1 MSAKGGSEPG
11 RGDEVGLA
19 GLAVAHELSNLL
31 ALAGTSTW
39 LAGRTGDPAA
49 RARHLEKVEG
59 AIAEA
64 QAVLEALLA
73 WSRGEPMK
81 KRAIEAEELLRA
93 IASGLGVDPEVV
105 LETRI
110 EPAGL
115 VLCVEPVLMAQAARN
130 LVANAVRATKE
141 AGGGRVRLVARVGLE
156 GHELE
161 VSDEGPGTTAEI
173 AFGGRSTYE
182 DGHGV
187 GLRLARAIVEA
198 QGGALGLVAS
208 TRGARFVISLPVAR
222 I

>member
-1 MSAKGGSEPG
+1 MSGEGAPLPR

-59 AIAEA
+59 AIAQA

-73 WSRGEPMK
+73 WSRGEAMK
-81 KRAIEAEELLRA
+81 KRRVEAEELLRA
-93 IASGLGVDPEVV
+93 TVAGLSVDAEVA
-105 LETRI
+105 LETRT

-115 VLCVEPVLMAQAARN
+115 VLCVEPVLMAQALRN
-130 LVANAVRATKE
+130 LVANAVRATRE
-141 AGGGRVRLVARVGLE
+141 AGGGRVRLVARVGLD

-161 VSDEGPGTTAEI
+161 VWDDGPGTTAEI

-182 DGHGV
+182 GGHGV

-198 QGGALGLVAS
+198 QGGALELVAS
-208 TRGARFVISLPVAR
+208 TRGARFVIALPVAR
-222 I
+222 A